1 MCAYKD
7 KTIFEDWDDM
17 LNYVENECFMYKSD
31 IKQGY
36 HHIDI
41 KPKNQKYL
49 GFAWEINGKVPYFVL
64 NVLSFGLISVP
75 FILTKTMRV
84 LVKRWRETI
93 VKIYCFLDDGSGV
106 QFKFHKAFP
115 SSEFVRNSLTQ
126 PGFVVN
132 QEKSVC
138 YLTANMTWLR
148 INLYF
153 DIKIISMSDKRFFY
167 IKSFYKNY

>member
-1 MCAYKD
+1 M
-7 KTIFEDWDDM
+7 TIFEEWDDM
-17 LNYVENECFMYKSD
+17 LNYVENECFMCKKSD

-41 KPKNQKYL
+41 KPKNKKYL

-64 NVLSFGLISVP
+64 NVLSFGLISFP

-93 VKIYCFLDDGSGV
+93 VKIHCFLDDGTGV
-106 QFKFHKAFP
+106 EFKFHKDFP

-153 DIKIISMSDKRFFY
+153 DIKIISMHDKRFFY